1 MSLSARVSGSSV
13 EMHNLTQF
21 SMADMAT
28 CSSALRRIGHGAHT
42 MEDVAG
48 RIVEYL
54 YGQISGGPG
63 QGSPFALVRLF
74 KTHPY
79 GELDAELQT
88 FARNLLGHEPQP
100 STKCLTLLATTGS
113 KPEWRSRSLSAGH
126 KAIPLASN
134 EGVARIPI
142 IASLVQ
148 QFGLEIS
155 QVIDPDPSL
164 LADLTQE
171 SFNVF
176 HVEEAA
182 GSAKIPAQQEFIVPE
197 GIRSC
202 LGFGGTLPHGDLFAV
217 IIFSR
222 LPISSNTASL
232 FKSLSLSVRIALLP
246 FESKVFSPHATC
258 PDAPE
263 EGGD

>member
-1 MSLSARVSGSSV
+1 
-13 EMHNLTQF
+13 MHDLTQF
-21 SMADMAT
+21 SVADMAT
-28 CSSALRRIGHGAHT
+28 CSSALRRMGRDAHT

-48 RIVEYL
+48 RVVEYL
-54 YGQISGGPG
+54 YGQISGEPG

-88 FARNLLGHEPQP
+88 FARDLLGHEPQP
-100 STKCLTLLATTGS
+100 STKCLTLLATAGA
-113 KPEWRSRSLSAGH
+113 KPEWRSRTLSVGH
-126 KAIPLASN
+126 KAIPLAST
-134 EGVARIPI
+134 EGVARIPM
-142 IASLVQ
+142 IANLVH
-148 QFGLEIS
+148 QFGLEVS

-164 LADLTQE
+164 LADLSQE

-176 HVEEAA
+176 HVAEAVGNA
-182 GSAKIPAQQEFIVPE
+182 TIPAQQEFIIPE

-202 LGFGGTLPHGDLFAV
+202 LGFGSTLPHGDLFAV

-246 FESKVFSPHATC
+246 FESKVFAPHATR
-258 PDAPE
+258 PDSL
-263 EGGD
+263 GGQR